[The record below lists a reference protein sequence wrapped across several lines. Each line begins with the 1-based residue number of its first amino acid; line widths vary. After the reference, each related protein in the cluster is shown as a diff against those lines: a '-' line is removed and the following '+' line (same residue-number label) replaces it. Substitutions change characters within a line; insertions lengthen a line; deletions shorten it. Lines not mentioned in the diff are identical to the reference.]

1 MTKNPVLLTLQITAA
16 LAALLSVVQAVL
28 GFRMASGTFVSS
40 HGTIGNVTFVVALV
54 AAVAAFLW
62 MRRSGN
68 KGLFMHAAGMAV
80 IALVQVAL
88 GEMGLRAAHIAIG
101 VLFLVGAVALAT
113 LAFRK
118 PGAVDAPPVP
128 RERLNG

>member
-1 MTKNPVLLTLQITAA
+1 MTKHPVLLTLQISAA
-16 LAALLSVVQAVL
+16 LAALLAVVQAVL
-28 GFRMASGTFVSS
+28 GFQIVAGTWVAS
-40 HGTIGNVTFVVALV
+40 HGTIGNLTFVVSLV

-88 GEMGLRAAHIAIG
+88 GEMGQQAAHIAVG
-101 VLFLVGAVALAT
+101 VLYLVGAVALAT

-118 PGAVDAPPVP
+118 PGAVEAAPIP
-128 RERLNG
+128 RERLGG

>member
-1 MTKNPVLLTLQITAA
+1 MSKPPVLLTLQISAA
-16 LAALLSVVQAVL
+16 LAALLAVVQAVL
-28 GFRMASGTFVSS
+28 GFMMVSGSYAAS

-62 MRRSGN
+62 MRRSDN

-88 GEMGLRAAHIAIG
+88 GEMGQREAHIAVG
-101 VLFLVGAVALAT
+101 VLFLVGALALAT
-113 LAFRK
+113 LSFRK
-118 PGAVDAPPVP
+118 PGEVAAPVP
-128 RERLNG
+128 RERLG

>member
-1 MTKNPVLLTLQITAA
+1 MSKHPVLLTLQIAAA
-16 LAALLSVVQAVL
+16 LAALLAVVQAVL
-28 GFRMASGTFVSS
+28 GLMIVGGTWVGE
-40 HGTIGNVTFVVALV
+40 HGTIGNLTFVVALV

-62 MRRSGN
+62 SRRSGN

-80 IALVQVAL
+80 IALAQVAL
-88 GEMGLRAAHIAIG
+88 GEMGLRTVHIAVG

-118 PGAVDAPPVP
+118 PGVPQDAAVAAGV
-128 RERLNG
+128 